1 LSFEIKN
8 ELSGIVKPEKSQES
22 VFSSINLN
30 LDKPKCENAISVCRN
45 SEKFSKGT
53 VNKKEDSLN
62 YSKVDSM
69 TKHGPGATNQSFP
82 QKDLGGKSDYQKVE
96 IESNSG
102 IKYSM
107 TENLSDMIGFFSQT
121 QSNLV
126 VGPQSG
132 LVNKNENLINQ
143 PDFKDVFVDF
153 SMLKDQN
160 NEKENFRNMVRINSG
175 SSNNSTP
182 QGNILKPSNLNPV
195 EVAKEPE
202 SAPKSNEV
210 SDALKNISS
219 EPIKFENFPK
229 IDNLGAPK
237 VDSSIPAPTAPRKS
251 NFHPIQTPK
260 TIPNSNNESRLAQQ
274 HQELVQTI
282 QKRELDYKQPEI
294 QKGLSFKNY
303 NIHSGERIPSP
314 KLAKKT
320 PQTFFTNQVY
330 GNPYQS
336 ANYQQVQKQSLF
348 SKEESKNLG
357 QKRAMIS
364 YKNDNNTY
372 QTKMLTLLGFDKKIE
387 DKIKAM
393 KERQQKFYK
402 QYLPEVSRNSSK
414 SFRSKNVGG
423 AGDGQ
428 DFISQYT
435 ILRKIGAGQS
445 SLVRLIQRKAD
456 QKEFAMKTLKACHS
470 QIYLDREINI
480 LSKLAK
486 VNHPNLL
493 NLVKVHKSESC
504 THLITEFFP
513 GHTLTDFASQYPALK
528 VPENEVRKI
537 VKQICKGLFFC
548 HRRGIAHRDLKHDNI
563 LIDKD
568 SKQIKIIDFGYAIEV
583 KEGELTKPEC
593 GSPNY
598 MPPEIVRRVHYD
610 PLSADVWSLGVII
623 YKLVSGKLPFNGI
636 DNQELA
642 KSINACQFEPIYP
655 KKGQLNRLLESIFQK
670 EAKSRPNIKDIL

>member
-1 LSFEIKN
+1 VNEEGPKKVVDSNYSLSFEIKN
-8 ELSGIVKPEKSQES
+8 ELSRIVKPEKSQES

-30 LDKPKCENAISVCRN
+30 LDKPKCENAISAGKN
-45 SEKFSKGT
+45 SEKFSKGP

-62 YSKVDSM
+62 FSKVDSM
-69 TKHGPGATNQSFP
+69 TKHGPGATDQSFP
-82 QKDLGGKSDYQKVE
+82 QKDLRGKSDYQKVE

-107 TENLSDMIGFFSQT
+107 NENLSDMIGFFSQT

-132 LVNKNENLINQ
+132 LVNNNENLINQ

-160 NEKENFRNMVRINSG
+160 NEKENFRNMVQINSG

-202 SAPKSNEV
+202 SESALKSNEL
-210 SDALKNISS
+210 SDPLKNNSS
-219 EPIKFENFPK
+219 EPIKGENSQK
-229 IDNLGAPK
+229 IDNLDAPK
-237 VDSSIPAPTAPRKS
+237 LDSSVPAPTAPRKF
-251 NFHPIQTPK
+251 NFHPIQTPQ

-314 KLAKKT
+314 KLVKKT

-357 QKRAMIS
+357 QKTAMIS
-364 YKNDNNTY
+364 YRNDNNTY

-402 QYLPEVSRNSSK
+402 QYLPEASRNSSK
-414 SFRSKNVGG
+414 SFRSKNVNG

-504 THLITEFFP
+504 TH
-513 GHTLTDFASQYPALK
+513 
-528 VPENEVRKI
+528 
-537 VKQICKGLFFC
+537 
-548 HRRGIAHRDLKHDNI
+548 
-563 LIDKD
+563 
-568 SKQIKIIDFGYAIEV
+568 
-583 KEGELTKPEC
+583 
-593 GSPNY
+593 
-598 MPPEIVRRVHYD
+598 
-610 PLSADVWSLGVII
+610 
-623 YKLVSGKLPFNGI
+623 
-636 DNQELA
+636 
-642 KSINACQFEPIYP
+642 
-655 KKGQLNRLLESIFQK
+655 
-670 EAKSRPNIKDIL
+670 